1 MTQQQNGTAI
11 QKSPGTRMK
20 AILDSSAMQDLIKG
34 TLKDKAELFT
44 ASILEVFAADSYLQK
59 CDPAAVAREAM
70 KAATLNLPLSKALGF
85 AWVVPFGGVPT
96 FQIGWKGYVQLAQRT
111 GQYRFINAGP
121 VFEGEL
127 RKVSKLTGEV
137 DIEGEAVSDKII
149 GFFAHIELTNGYSK
163 SLFWKV
169 DKMTAHAIKYNQQCK
184 KAGKLQGVWASDFE
198 AMGTKTVLA
207 TLIRRY
213 GIMSTEMLGVVREDE
228 DAEDRANREI
238 NDHANAETIGFS
250 ATVVTEDGEPVN
262 AETGEILQAETSE
275 AEPKQKGPG
284 DMDEPPY

>member
-1 MTQQQNGTAI
+1 MTQEITKAQL
-11 QKSPGTRMK
+11 SPSGKMK
-20 AILDSSAMQDLIKG
+20 NILGSAAMQDLIRG

-44 ASILEVFAADSYLQK
+44 ASILEVFSADNFLQK
-59 CDPAAVAREAM
+59 CDPAAVAKECM

-121 VFEGEL
+121 VYEGEL

-137 DIEGEAVSDKII
+137 DIEGDAVSETII

-163 SLFWKV
+163 SLFWRIE
-169 DKMTAHAIKYNQQCK
+169 KMQAHAVKYNQQCR
-184 KAGKLQGVWASDFE
+184 KAGKLAGVWASDFE
-198 AMGTKTVLA
+198 AMGTKTVLS

-213 GIMSTEMLGVVREDE
+213 GIMSTEMLGVIREDE
-228 DAEDRANREI
+228 NPEDRAKSEI
-238 NDHANAETIGFS
+238 AANAESEVVGFS
-250 ATVVTEDGEPVN
+250 AEIIPDGVN
-262 AETGEILQAETSE
+262 PQTGEVVNSQQ
-275 AEPKQKGPG
+275 PDGPG
-284 DMDEPPY
+284 F